1 MFKRFLMVFLTLI
14 IAVAAVFL
22 AAKHPTGPNTVS
34 FDEPAGLWISI
45 GMIIALFL
53 PPLILSLFSNRAVI
67 ILSAVYQAF
76 VVIAFLGIIPI
87 GFLFPNNAGVSIIAG
102 LGALVSIASV
112 VVTLKSRTV
121 KEVKF

>member
-14 IAVAAVFL
+14 IAVAAVLL

-53 PPLILSLFSNRAVI
+53 PPLILSLFTNRIVI

-87 GFLFPNNAGVSIIAG
+87 GFLFPNNLGVSIIVV

-112 VVTLKSRTV
+112 VVTLKTNSG
-121 KEVKF
+121 KAVKF